1 MRKIASQPWST
12 LIAAAHR
19 LGLSPSE
26 FWSLSLVEWQA
37 LTGANVQTVMTR
49 QDLATLMKTYP
60 DQTHET

>member
-1 MRKIASQPWST
+1 
-12 LIAAAHR
+12 
-19 LGLSPSE
+19 
-26 FWSLSLVEWQA
+26 VEWQA